1 MKISGIVEVND
12 NVDIYQFWDEFIDF
26 IESKGYYYG
35 GGLNEVDEDGEL
47 IKQPKRGIFMPM

>member
-1 MKISGIVEVND
+1 MEISGIVEVND
-12 NVDIYQFWDEFIDF
+12 NVDIYRFLDEFIDF

-47 IKQPKRGIFMPM
+47 IKQPIDT